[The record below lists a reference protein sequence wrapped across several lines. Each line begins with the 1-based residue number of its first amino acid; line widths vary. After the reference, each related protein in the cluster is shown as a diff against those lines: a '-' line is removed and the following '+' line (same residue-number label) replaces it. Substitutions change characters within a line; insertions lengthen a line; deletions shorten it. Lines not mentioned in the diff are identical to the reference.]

1 MAEEEPNEYE
11 RQREANKKELQQ
23 TRKDLGLKT
32 CYDAFISTLP
42 PATTS
47 RSRAKPESKNDGS
60 WISELKRKAKLL
72 EQTYDTLCKG
82 YIPKVHALFKI
93 KKNWKMNVLE

>member
-1 MAEEEPNEYE
+1 MAEEEPSQYE
-11 RQREANKKELQQ
+11 QLREANKKELQQ

-60 WISELKRKAKLL
+60 WIAELKRKAKLL
-72 EQTYDTLCKG
+72 EQTYATLCTG
-82 YIPKVHALFKI
+82 
-93 KKNWKMNVLE
+93 